1 MEHCRDDFFHH
12 ISDVSSPRFTHN
24 LFLTGKINSPLAS
37 SMFAPG
43 VPLVMADFKS
53 DSTILAT
60 FVLSVY
66 ILGFAFGPLI
76 VAPMSEY
83 AGRVIVYNTCNA
95 LFFIFN
101 VASALAPNM
110 GSLIVFRFLDG
121 IAGVAP
127 TTIGSGTI
135 ADIMPTESRGKAM
148 AFWSMGPLFGPIIG
162 PIVGG
167 YLIQGTNWRWVFWV
181 LAIVVGIA
189 LLT

>member
-1 MEHCRDDFFHH
+1 M
-12 ISDVSSPRFTHN
+12 
-24 LFLTGKINSPLAS
+24 
-37 SMFAPG
+37 
-43 VPLVMADFKS
+43 
-53 DSTILAT
+53 
-60 FVLSVY
+60 
-66 ILGFAFGPLI
+66 
-76 VAPMSEY
+76 
-83 AGRVIVYNTCNA
+83 
-95 LFFIFN
+95 
-101 VASALAPNM
+101 
-110 GSLIVFRFLDG
+110 FRFLDG